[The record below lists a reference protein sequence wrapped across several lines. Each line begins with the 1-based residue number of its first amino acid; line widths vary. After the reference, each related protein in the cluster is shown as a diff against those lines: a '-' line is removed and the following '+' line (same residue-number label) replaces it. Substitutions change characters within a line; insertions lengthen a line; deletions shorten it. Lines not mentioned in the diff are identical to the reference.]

1 MVRLKYKIMNWRD
14 GLLLSAVSYILYLIL
29 WLMLDD
35 ETSEQLP
42 EMIWYDYVIDFSVCV
57 IFTYIS
63 LGFCYLLF
71 KFLPFR
77 TSYHW
82 TVVYA
87 SCLLIINNAVA
98 FGMVSLFDPL
108 GRPRWERTIQ

>member
-42 EMIWYDYVIDFSVCV
+42 EMIWYDYVIDFLSV
-57 IFTYIS
+57 
-63 LGFCYLLF
+63 
-71 KFLPFR
+71 
-77 TSYHW
+77 
-82 TVVYA
+82 
-87 SCLLIINNAVA
+87 
-98 FGMVSLFDPL
+98 
-108 GRPRWERTIQ
+108 